1 MGKVAVGIAA
11 NFNSPFGTSL
21 GLADLVSLILGNA
34 ILIAAVIFFFLIL
47 FGGISVIVGA
57 GQDDPERAARG
68 KKAVTTAIIG
78 FIIVFAVYWIIIF
91 IQRLAGFQI
100 LSPPELI

>member
-1 MGKVAVGIAA
+1 VDKIAIGIGER
-11 NFNSPFGTSL
+11 FNSPIGDTV

-34 ILIAAVIFFFLIL
+34 ILVAAVIFFFLIL

-57 GQDDPERAARG
+57 GQDDPERAAKG
-68 KKAVTTAIIG
+68 KKAVTTAVIG
-78 FIIVFAVYWIIIF
+78 FIIIFVTYWIIVF

-100 LSPPELI
+100 LSPPDII